1 MYTMSVMRNV
11 RRQAFAGPRY
21 PRPVRI
27 YADTSVF
34 GGYFDREFAEPTRRL
49 FEMFERGQARLVLS
63 DLTVGELV
71 RAPPRVRELP
81 DTISPQY
88 VERIGAPPEADA
100 LAARY
105 LQEGIMRPSMSVDA
119 LHIATAVVARVDL
132 LVSWNFR
139 DFVNPRKIDGYNVI
153 NLRLGYSLIDIR
165 DPRKVIVHG
174 K

>member
-1 MYTMSVMRNV
+1 
-11 RRQAFAGPRY
+11 
-21 PRPVRI
+21 VRI

-34 GGYFDREFAEPTRRL
+34 GAYFEFGVDVPTRRL
-49 FEMFERGQARLVLS
+49 FDMFARGEARLVLS
-63 DLTVGELV
+63 DITVSELAG
-71 RAPPRVRELP
+71 APPRVRELP

-100 LAARY
+100 LAALY

-119 LHIATAVVARVDL
+119 LHIATAVVARVDV

-139 DFVNPRKIDGYNVI
+139 DFVNPRKIDGYNLI
-153 NLRLGYSLIDIR
+153 NLRLGYSVIDIR
-165 DPRKVIVHG
+165 DPGKVIVHE